1 MITASELEKALLEN
15 RVLIL
20 PFKLGALV
28 YRVHQTYIPKDPN
41 GWEKRWAYDMVPFT
55 LSLWSA
61 RDAIFSTEEEAKKEV
76 EWRQQY
82 MVL

>member
-1 MITASELEKALLEN
+1 MITASELEKALLEE

-20 PFKLGALV
+20 PFKLGSPV
-28 YRVHQTYIPKDPN
+28 YRVHQTYIPKDPS
-41 GWEKRWAYDMVPFT
+41 GWEKRWTYDVVPFT
-55 LSLWSA
+55 LMLWGA
-61 RDAIFSTEEEAKKEV
+61 RNAVFSTEEEAKKEV